1 MGERGGSHK
10 KGKFI
15 YEGTTAD
22 TDGEVQVVQVD
33 DQFIDSNNRE
43 AVESMKKLKQSRI
56 DQNKVREVSEKTF

>member
-1 MGERGGSHK
+1 MGDRRGSQK
-10 KGKFI
+10 KGKFK

-43 AVESMKKLKQSRI
+43 TVESMKRLKQSRI
-56 DQNKVREVSEKTF
+56 D